1 RVALSPG
8 SGYFVQSVGSDA
20 GAPQAGSAFW
30 VSDTGVRYGV
40 DTAGDSKAVAALGLT
55 PPPVAIP
62 WSMLTQFAA
71 GPTLSRADALVAHD
85 ALPADP
91 RPAAVNTAREGDN

>member
-1 RVALSPG
+1 LTPG

-20 GAPQAGSAFW
+20 GAPPAGSAFW

-40 DTAGDSKAVAALGLT
+40 DTSDDAKSVAALGLA
-55 PPPVAIP
+55 PPPLAVP
-62 WSMLTQFAA
+62 WSVLTQFAA

-85 ALPADP
+85 AVGF
-91 RPAAVNTAREGDN
+91 AVASGPEGDN